1 VTPLLPS
8 ASELATMARVR
19 ALARLCTSLSAPEA
33 RKSLE
38 QEVRHL
44 FEVCLQLGAVSG
56 TPLPLKFLLE
66 FYKLV
71 LYLFIAGG
79 VSLLGEPEPGGRA
92 NEERSKDH

>member
-1 VTPLLPS
+1 
-8 ASELATMARVR
+8 
-19 ALARLCTSLSAPEA
+19 
-33 RKSLE
+33 
-38 QEVRHL
+38 L